1 MLMIV
6 IQILGWVA
14 LFMISIFVMAL
25 LLELFWRH

>member
-25 LLELFWRH
+25 LLELFGMH

>member
-1 MLMIV
+1 MIV

-25 LLELFWRH
+25 LLELFWGGH